1 MQSRGGLPIRVQKAK
16 NMTKEERRKATA
28 ASVAQMIRDAR
39 AKRGWSLYRLA
50 KESGLSVGHVVRIE
64 RGDVAVRV
72 DVLHDIVQAL
82 GVRIVIE

>member
-1 MQSRGGLPIRVQKAK
+1 
-16 NMTKEERRKATA
+16 MTKEEKRKATTA
-28 ASVAQMIRDAR
+28 AVAQLIREAR

-50 KESGLSVGHVVRIE
+50 KESGISVGHLVRIE

-82 GVRIVIE
+82 GARIVIE

>member
-1 MQSRGGLPIRVQKAK
+1 
-16 NMTKEERRKATA
+16 MTKEERRKATTA
-28 ASVAQMIRDAR
+28 AVAQLIREAR
-39 AKRGWSLYRLA
+39 TKRGWSLYRLA
-50 KESGLSVGHVVRIE
+50 KESGLSVGHLVRIE

>member
-1 MQSRGGLPIRVQKAK
+1 
-16 NMTKEERRKATA
+16 MTKEEKRKATTA
-28 ASVAQMIRDAR
+28 AVSQMIRDAR
-39 AKRGWSLYRLA
+39 EKRGWSLYRLA
-50 KESGLSVGHVVRIE
+50 KESGISVGHLVRIE

>member
-1 MQSRGGLPIRVQKAK
+1 
-16 NMTKEERRKATA
+16 MTKEEKRKATIA
-28 ASVAQMIRDAR
+28 GVAQLIRETR

-72 DVLHDIVQAL
+72 DVLCDILQAL

>member
-1 MQSRGGLPIRVQKAK
+1 
-16 NMTKEERRKATA
+16 MTKEERRKATS

-72 DVLHDIVQAL
+72 DVLHDIVKAL

>member
-1 MQSRGGLPIRVQKAK
+1 
-16 NMTKEERRKATA
+16 MTKEERRKATA
-28 ASVAQMIRDAR
+28 AAVAQMIREAR

-50 KESGLSVGHVVRIE
+50 KESGLSAGHVVLIE

-82 GVRIVIE
+82 GVSVVIE

>member
-1 MQSRGGLPIRVQKAK
+1 
-16 NMTKEERRKATA
+16 MTKEEKRKATTA
-28 ASVAQMIRDAR
+28 AVAQLIREAR
-39 AKRGWSLYRLA
+39 EKRGWSLYRLA
-50 KESGLSVGHVVRIE
+50 KESGLSVGHLVCIE

>member
-1 MQSRGGLPIRVQKAK
+1 
-16 NMTKEERRKATA
+16 MTKEERRKATA
-28 ASVAQMIRDAR
+28 AAVAQMIRDAR

-64 RGDVAVRV
+64 RGEVAVRV
-72 DVLHDIVQAL
+72 DVLHDIVEAL

>member
-1 MQSRGGLPIRVQKAK
+1 
-16 NMTKEERRKATA
+16 MTKEERRKATA
-28 ASVAQMIRDAR
+28 AAVAQMIRDAR

-50 KESGLSVGHVVRIE
+50 KESGLSVGHIVRIE

-72 DVLHDIVQAL
+72 DVLHDIVEAL